1 MKILDKYILKKYL
14 ATLSLVLVLLIP
26 IAIAID
32 ISEKVDKFLR
42 HDDLSVGQII
52 SDYYVNFVIIYGN
65 TFLPLALFIA
75 VILFTSKLSNNTEI
89 IAIHSAQIS
98 FRRFLHPYFIG
109 GTLVALLALGMNHF
123 VVPHSNKALEEFT
136 EDFIRKRKKSKTTA
150 SDVTLQL
157 SPNEIVHFKTVNL
170 TGNKAYKFS
179 YERFDGIQLKYKI
192 LADNIR
198 WEEKDSVFRLRMY
211 RKRWFRDG
219 KEFIETGNKFDTI
232 FNFTINELVRVDH
245 LAKEMITPDLRRF
258 IKRSEERGV
267 KNLNVYLVELYKRTS
282 LPIASYVLTF
292 IAVILGAEKKRGG
305 IGINLAK
312 GIALMFIY
320 VFCLKIVEVLGAGAT
335 SNPLFL
341 VWLPN
346 MLFGVLAVYL
356 YFNAKN

>member
-1 MKILDKYILKKYL
+1 MT
-14 ATLSLVLVLLIP
+14 TLCLVLLLLIP

-42 HDDLSVGQII
+42 HEDLTIVQII
-52 SDYYVNFVIIYGN
+52 KDYYVNFVIIYGN
-65 TFLPLALFIA
+65 TFLPLGLFLA
-75 VILFTSKLSNNTEI
+75 VILFTSKLSNNSEI
-89 IAIHSAQIS
+89 VAIHSAQIS
-98 FRRFLHPYFIG
+98 FRRFLYPYFIG
-109 GTLVALLALGMNHF
+109 GTIVTMVALGMNHF
-123 VVPHSNKALEEFT
+123 VVPYSNKAMEDFSEEFLRN
-136 EDFIRKRKKSKTTA
+136 RKRDKTMA

-157 SPNEIVHFKTVNL
+157 SESEIVHFRTVNL
-170 TGNKAYKFS
+170 NSKKAYRFS
-179 YERFDGIQLKYKI
+179 YERFDGIKLKYKI

-211 RKRWFRDG
+211 RKRWFNNG
-219 KEFIETGNKFDTI
+219 KETIETGTKFDTI
-232 FNFTINELVRVDH
+232 FNFTIKELIMVDNS
-245 LAKEMITPDLRRF
+245 AKEMISTDLSVF
-258 IKRSEERGV
+258 IKKAEKRGV

-282 LPIASYVLTF
+282 LPISSYILTF

-320 VFCLKIVEVLGAGAT
+320 VFCLKIVEVLGASAD
-335 SNPLFL
+335 SSPLFL

-346 MLFGVLAVYL
+346 ILFGFLALYL

>member
-14 ATLSLVLVLLIP
+14 STLSLVLILLIP

-32 ISEKVDKFLR
+32 ISEKVDRFLR
-42 HDDLSVGQII
+42 HDSLTVGQII
-52 SDYYVNFVIIYGN
+52 TEYYVNFVIIYGN
-65 TFLPLALFIA
+65 TFLPLGLFIA

-98 FRRFLHPYFIG
+98 FRRFLYPYFIG
-109 GTLVALLALGMNHF
+109 GTIVTLIALGMNHF
-123 VVPHSNKALEEFT
+123 VVPHSNKGMEEFT
-136 EDFIRKRKKSKTTA
+136 EDYLRKRKVTKTSA

-157 SPNEIVHFKTVNL
+157 SESEIVHFKTVQL
-170 TGNKAYKFS
+170 TQKKAYWFS

-192 LADNIR
+192 IADNIT
-198 WEEKDSVFRLRMY
+198 WVEKDSVYRLRMF
-211 RKRWFRDG
+211 RKRWFKDG
-219 KEFIETGNKFDTI
+219 KEIIETGTKFDTI
-232 FNFTINELVRVDH
+232 FNFTIKELILVDNS
-245 LAKEMITPDLRRF
+245 AKEMLTPDLRTF
-258 IKRSEERGV
+258 IDRSEKRGV

-282 LPIASYVLTF
+282 LPISSYILTF

-320 VFCLKIVEVLGAGAT
+320 VFFLKIVEVLGAGAE

-346 MLFGVLAVYL
+346 MMFGCLAVYL

>member
-14 ATLSLVLVLLIP
+14 STLGLVLILLIP

-32 ISEKVDKFLR
+32 IAEKVDKFLR
-42 HDDLSVGQII
+42 HDSLTVGQIMT
-52 SDYYVNFVIIYGN
+52 DYYFNFIVIYGN
-65 TFLPLALFIA
+65 TFLPLGLFIA

-98 FRRFLHPYFIG
+98 FRRFLYPYFIG
-109 GTLVALLALGMNHF
+109 GTIVTMVALGMNHF
-123 VVPHSNKALEEFT
+123 VVPHSNKGMEEFS
-136 EDFIRKRKKSKTTA
+136 EEYIRKRKRSKTTA

-157 SPNEIVHFKTVNL
+157 SDSEIVHFKTVNL
-170 TGNKAYKFS
+170 AGNKAYKFS

-211 RKRWFRDG
+211 RKRWLENG
-219 KEFIETGNKFDTI
+219 KERIETGNKFDTI
-232 FNFTINELVRVDH
+232 FNFTFKELVMVDN

-282 LPIASYVLTF
+282 LPMASYVLTF

-320 VFCLKIVEVLGAGAT
+320 VFCLKIVEVLGAGAE
-335 SNPLFL
+335 SNPLLL
-341 VWLPN
+341 VWTPN
-346 MLFGVLAVYL
+346 MLFGCLAVYL

>member
-14 ATLSLVLVLLIP
+14 STLCLVLILLIP

-42 HDDLSVGQII
+42 NESLTVGEII
-52 SDYYVNFVIIYGN
+52 KEYYVNFVIIYGN
-65 TFLPLALFIA
+65 TFLPLGLFIA
-75 VILFTSKLSNNTEI
+75 VILFTSKLSNNSEI

-98 FRRFLHPYFIG
+98 FKRFLYPYFIG
-109 GTLVALLALGMNHF
+109 GTIVTLIALGMNHY
-123 VVPHSNKALEEFT
+123 VVPHSNKGMEAFK
-136 EDFIRKRKKSKTTA
+136 EDYLRKRKKSKTSA
-150 SDVTLQL
+150 VDVSLQL
-157 SPNEIVHFKTVNL
+157 SDSEIVHFKTVQL
-170 TGNKAYKFS
+170 IGKKAYKFS
-179 YERFDGIQLKYKI
+179 YEKFDGIQLKYKI
-192 LADNIR
+192 LADHIR
-198 WEEKDSVFRLRMY
+198 WEEKDSVYRLRMY
-211 RKRWFRDG
+211 RKRWFKDG

-232 FNFTINELVRVDH
+232 FNFTIKELIMVDN
-245 LAKEMITPDLRRF
+245 LAKEMVTPDLRVF
-258 IKRSEERGV
+258 IKRAEERGV

-282 LPIASYVLTF
+282 LPISSYILTF
-292 IAVILGAEKKRGG
+292 IAVVLGAEKKRGG

-320 VFCLKIVEVLGAGAT
+320 VFCLKIVEVLGAGAE

-346 MLFGVLAVYL
+346 IMFGILAIYL